1 MKKILEYVS
10 SIDPVDMSM
19 DDVVQKR
26 LDSLTKPP
34 GSLGRLEEIVKELV
48 RITGQDPSK
57 TPPKIE
63 SKIIFIMAADH
74 GIAREGVSAFPA
86 EVTPQMVY
94 NFLSGGAAINVLARF
109 SGCETKVVDMGV
121 NHVFENAEN
130 LINKKVCMGSKNFA
144 EEPAMTEEELAKA
157 LNAGIELAE
166 NAATLQGGVDIIGT
180 GDMGIA
186 NTTPSTALFCALLG
200 FSPEEITGPGT
211 GLDQNGVNRK
221 AQVIAKALDKHS
233 PFDSPFDALMKVGGF
248 EIAGLTGLILG
259 AAKRR
264 VPVVVD
270 GFISTAAAV
279 VAIKA
284 QPNVREKLFFAHT
297 SQERGHAAVIEKLGV
312 KPIVDLGMRL
322 GEGTGAAI
330 AIPIIEAAVKIYNE
344 MATFESAG
352 VSEEL

>member
-1 MKKILEYVS
+1 MEKILEYVS

-34 GSLGRLEEIVKELV
+34 GSLGRLEDIVKALV
-48 RITGQDPSK
+48 RITGQN
-57 TPPKIE
+57 PPKIE
-63 SKIIFIMAADH
+63 RKTIFIMAADH

-94 NFLSGGAAINVLARF
+94 NFLSGGAAINVLALHA
-109 SGCETKVVDMGV
+109 GCETKVVDMGV
-121 NHVFENAEN
+121 NHIFENAKD
-130 LINKKVCMGSKNFA
+130 LIDKKVNMGSKNFA
-144 EEPAMTEEELAKA
+144 KEPAMTEEELAKA

-166 NAATLQGGVDIIGT
+166 EAATLQGGVDILGT

-200 FSPEEITGPGT
+200 FLPEDITGPGT
-211 GLDQNGVNRK
+211 GLDENGVNRK
-221 AQVIAKALDKHS
+221 AQVIKKALDKHS
-233 PFDSPFDALMKVGGF
+233 PFASPFDALMKVGGF

-270 GFISTAAAV
+270 GFISTAAAA

-297 SQERGHAAVIEKLGV
+297 SQERGHAAVLEKLGA

-330 AIPIIEAAVKIYNE
+330 AIPIIEGAVKIYND
-344 MATFESAG
+344 MATFQSAG